1 MPACPSHREANQAGR
16 LSTALNTSNTQPKRK
31 KMSIDFRPLTPI
43 RMADLFDGR
52 LERVGVRQHHPER
65 TLAPNEKCL
74 TDGLKNYLFVYSNEK
89 GRVSSFTSWMP
100 NGDPKYI
107 LQAICGEFDV
117 DIVSEHEPQYWGFK
131 TQEEWDAAWA
141 KMAERDEQ
149 DFFNEV
155 VKFVR
160 DEGHNIRSGTV
171 GMDVAEIARKLI
183 TDNPDLLDESKRTD
197 LMKVVNA
204 IYDREPREKGTLD
217 FLFEEVARTQTEIGK
232 RWKNQR

>member
-43 RMADLFDGR
+43 R

-217 FLFEEVARTQTEIGK
+217 FLLEEVARTQTEIGK

>member
-1 MPACPSHREANQAGR
+1 
-16 LSTALNTSNTQPKRK
+16 
-31 KMSIDFRPLTPI
+31 MSIDFRPLTPI

-52 LERVGVRQHHPER
+52 LERLGVRQHHPEG

-89 GRVSSFTSWMP
+89 GLVSSFTRWMP

-160 DEGHNIRSGTV
+160 GESHNIRSGTV
-171 GMDVAEIARKLI
+171 GMGKAEIARKLI

-217 FLFEEVARTQTEIGK
+217 FLLEEVARTQTEIGK
-232 RWKNQR
+232 RWKDQR

>member
-1 MPACPSHREANQAGR
+1 
-16 LSTALNTSNTQPKRK
+16 
-31 KMSIDFRPLTPI
+31 MSIDFRPLTPI

-52 LERVGVRQHHPER
+52 LERLGVRQHHPEG

-89 GRVSSFTSWMP
+89 GLVSSFTRWMP

-160 DEGHNIRSGTV
+160 GESHNIRSGTV
-171 GMDVAEIARKLI
+171 GMGKAEIARKLI

-217 FLFEEVARTQTEIGK
+217 FLLEEVARTQTEIGK
-232 RWKNQR
+232 RWKDHR

>member
-1 MPACPSHREANQAGR
+1 
-16 LSTALNTSNTQPKRK
+16 
-31 KMSIDFRPLTPI
+31 MSINFRPLTPI

-52 LERVGVRQHHPER
+52 LERLGVRQHHPER

-74 TDGLKNYLFVYSNEK
+74 TDGLKNYLFVHSNEK
-89 GRVSSFTSWMP
+89 GLVSSFTSWMP

-160 DEGHNIRSGTV
+160 GESHNIRSGTV
-171 GMDVAEIARKLI
+171 GMDMAEIARKLI
-183 TDNPDLLDESKRTD
+183 ADNPDLLDESKRTD

-217 FLFEEVARTQTEIGK
+217 FLLEEVARTQTEIGK
-232 RWKNQR
+232 RWKDQR